1 MMTLDGAGGVCPA
14 TGGAEN
20 SPMAGRRLIGNKLW
34 RWLRKA
40 VVFLALAAMVVLLL
54 LWLIGALGAKIPPQV
69 LPPPTAKLIHRP
81 LFTAHDVWLPI
92 RVTAVGT
99 VRAIQPAVLAPRII
113 GRVVFCALYA
123 GGHVTRGQV
132 LVRLANTELRDR
144 LHQAAAAE
152 NMARAQLH
160 QVEINQRRTAKLFA
174 TGDMTQAALDQANT
188 NLASARA
195 GLARAAA
202 VRQRAATVLGY
213 AVIRA
218 PLTGLVMDK
227 HVNVGDTVLP
237 GQALATLYDPRRMQL
252 EAVVRESLVG
262 HLRLGQ
268 KLPVQLEGFHHLFAA
283 HIRQIVPR
291 VNVQSR
297 SFIVKVAADFPP
309 TAYPGMFGRLV
320 IPVRRQRILVIPQA
334 AIESIGQLDMV
345 KLLQHGRLIR
355 QSVQP
360 GRHIGPLREIL
371 SGLVAGDRVAM
382 PVPLP
387 IRVPTGPE
395 KNTP

>member
-1 MMTLDGAGGVCPA
+1 
-14 TGGAEN
+14 
-20 SPMAGRRLIGNKLW
+20 MAGRRLIGNKLW
-34 RWLRKA
+34 RWLRQA
-40 VVFLALAAMVVLLL
+40 VVFLALAATVVLLL

-69 LPPPTAKLIHRP
+69 LPPPATRPVHRP

-92 RVTAVGT
+92 HVTAVGT

-123 GGHVTRGQV
+123 GGRVTRGQV

-160 QVEINQRRTAKLFA
+160 QAQINQRRTVTLFA
-174 TGDMTQAALDQANT
+174 TGDMTRAALDQANT

-195 GLARAAA
+195 GLARASAA
-202 VRQRAATVLGY
+202 RQRAATVLGY
-213 AVIRA
+213 AVIRS
-218 PLTGLVMDK
+218 PLTGMVMDK

-237 GQALATLYDPRRMQL
+237 GQALATLYDPQRMQL

-268 KLPVQLEGFHHLFAA
+268 KLPVRLEGFHHLFAA
-283 HIRQIVPR
+283 HIRRIVPR

-309 TAYPGMFGRLV
+309 TAYPGMFGRLA

-345 KLLQHGRLIR
+345 KLRHHGRLIR
-355 QSVQP
+355 QCVQP

-382 PVPLP
+382 PVPP
-387 IRVPTGPE
+387 PGGIPTGPE